1 MQYGFIIKVMKK
13 MRKKCVK
20 RLQKSQKMAIFAIVL
35 F

>member
-1 MQYGFIIKVMKK
+1 MRYGFIIKVMKK
-13 MRKKCVK
+13 IRKKYGK